1 MRLLFRA
8 ALLVAAGAAALPAAA
23 EVYNNKSLPIYVET
37 PAGFPIRPGSVPGY
51 DLVLRIDP
59 TGNFPRRAAGE
70 DFLCE
75 ISWKS
80 VPSQQ
85 ARTQQWLNDRW
96 TDEAV
101 MTQALG
107 AITPIMQVKSDQ
119 TFTLEDV
126 VGKELVGPVR
136 KDPSTVVVMS
146 IANTPRG
153 RVQMLCMLRAAEVE
167 AALPVLRSIRDT
179 IRVPK

>member
-1 MRLLFRA
+1 MRLPLLA
-8 ALLVAAGAAALPAAA
+8 ALVVAAASVAPAHA
-23 EVYNNKSLPIYVET
+23 EVYDNKSLPIYFRT
-37 PAGFPIRPGSVPGY
+37 PEGFPIRPGSVPGY

-96 TDEAV
+96 TDEVV
-101 MTQALG
+101 MTRALG
-107 AITPIMQVKSDQ
+107 AVSSFMQVKSDK
-119 TFTLEDV
+119 TFTLADV
-126 VGKELVGPVR
+126 VGKELVGPMR

-153 RVQMLCMLRAAEVE
+153 RVQMLCMLRAAESE
-167 AALPVLRSIRDT
+167 EALPVLRSIRDT

>member
-1 MRLLFRA
+1 MRLLPLV
-8 ALLVAAGAAALPAAA
+8 ALLVVAGAAALPAAA
-23 EVYNNKSLPIYVET
+23 EVYDNKSLPIYVET
-37 PAGFPIRPGSVPGY
+37 PAGFPIRLGSVPGY
-51 DLVLRIDP
+51 DLVLRINP

-75 ISWKS
+75 ISWKW

-96 TDEAV
+96 TDEVV

-107 AITPIMQVKSDQ
+107 AFTSFMQVKSDQ

-126 VGKELVGPVR
+126 VGKELIGPMR
-136 KDPSTVVVMS
+136 KNPSTVVVIS

-153 RVQMLCMLRAAEVE
+153 RVQMLCMLRAAEAE

-179 IRVPK
+179 IRLPK

>member
-1 MRLLFRA
+1 MRLL
-8 ALLVAAGAAALPAAA
+8 LLAGLVVAAASVAPAHA
-23 EVYNNKSLPIYVET
+23 EVYDNRTLPFYFRT
-37 PAGFPIRPGSVPGY
+37 PEGFPIRPGTVPGY
-51 DLVLRIDP
+51 DLVLRVDP

-75 ISWKS
+75 ISWKP

-96 TDEAV
+96 TDEVV
-101 MTQALG
+101 MTQAMG
-107 AITPIMQVKSDQ
+107 AFTSVMQVKSEQ
-119 TFTLEDV
+119 TFTLAADV
-126 VGKELVGPVR
+126 VGKELIGPLR
-136 KDPSTVVVMS
+136 TDPSTVVVMS

-153 RVQMLCMLRAAEVE
+153 RVQMLCMLRAAEAE

-179 IRVPK
+179 IRPPK

>member
-1 MRLLFRA
+1 MRLLSLA
-8 ALLVAAGAAALPAAA
+8 AFVIAGAAALPAAA
-23 EVYNNKSLPIYVET
+23 EVYDNKSLPFHFET

-75 ISWKS
+75 ISWKA

-96 TDEAV
+96 TDEVV

-107 AITPIMQVKSDQ
+107 AITSFMQVKSDQ
-119 TFTLEDV
+119 TFTLADV
-126 VGKELVGPVR
+126 VGREFIGPMR
-136 KDPSTVVVMS
+136 KDASTVTMMS

-153 RVQMLCMLRAAEVE
+153 RVQMLCMLRAAEAD
-167 AALPVLRSIRDT
+167 AAVPVLRSIRDT
-179 IRVPK
+179 IRLPQ